1 MLHIGDH
8 QINDIFGAHALGI
21 KVLWFNN
28 TKAQWEQDFEKPDQ
42 FYDWQTLAKIIEE
55 NMSQDELSKAIIN
68 ILKKEMGAI
77 KDILPSDLL
86 LNLQKVIGPELEK
99 LIEKSGYVSKSKYTA
114 LEKLAD
120 NLEKRIIDLE
130 NKTKE

>member
-1 MLHIGDH
+1 M
-8 QINDIFGAHALGI
+8 N
-21 KVLWFNN
+21 
-28 TKAQWEQDFEKPDQ
+28 
-42 FYDWQTLAKIIEE
+42 
-55 NMSQDELSKAIIN
+55 QDELSKAVIN

-77 KDILPSDLL
+77 KDILPSDFLQY
-86 LNLQKVIGPELEK
+86 LQKVIAPATDKLLEK
-99 LIEKSGYVSKSKYTA
+99 NCYIAKSKYTA

>member
-1 MLHIGDH
+1 M
-8 QINDIFGAHALGI
+8 N
-21 KVLWFNN
+21 
-28 TKAQWEQDFEKPDQ
+28 
-42 FYDWQTLAKIIEE
+42 
-55 NMSQDELSKAIIN
+55 QDELSKAVIN
-68 ILKKEMGAI
+68 ILKKEMGAV

-86 LNLQKVIGPELEK
+86 QNLQKVIGPETEK
-99 LIEKSGYVSKSKYTA
+99 LIEKNGYISKSKYTA